1 MKKNLFFIMTLFM
14 LLFLHSSA
22 VFAQMGPIQTTGN
35 RDFGWPVSGH
45 YGISGCFYDGRN
57 HLAIDIPAT
66 RQTDVI
72 ASYDG
77 VVAEITHNGNND
89 SGYGNGVML
98 KHAYQGRTLYTRYAH
113 MGSIKSG
120 LRVGQSVSKGAP
132 SGHGQ
137 DPYSGYGIHCDFQIL
152 TNPNWRV
159 RQNGNSIDPFANQL
173 LELPSGVYVG
183 STKDCCGVGPSA
195 CCCKK
200 YLDEVKDLYKGRN
213 PFGSLDSY
221 SGGNGTIYISGWV
234 ADWDDP
240 GAALGVHVYVGGP
253 AGSGAPGYAIT
264 ANKYRPDVNNVY
276 SGIGDNHGFE
286 DVIQVSPRGNQT
298 LYIYGLNVGGGDNI
312 LIGTANVTINEPVH
326 KYWLDINGML
336 DGKEDGGLKNY
347 GTCDVYINGE
357 LKADDCND
365 FYSTNGTWEQG
376 STYEIKDIKATKC
389 HKYEGVYSGSLSGTL
404 NDNISVSLKF
414 TTAHDYEVKTVKTTC
429 TVLGYK
435 TYTCKNCGDTYTK
448 KDTELLPHDYQKED
462 IKATCVNPAGIK
474 YTCKNCGYTYT
485 EYASADWSD
494 WSETYPEGIDEK
506 LIESRTE
513 YSYSDKQT
521 TTSENSSLSG
531 WMQTGSEPVYSE
543 WGGWSSWQTEPITSS
558 ETVNVASEKVYRYY
572 YFYCPVCGGREP
584 FQGTSDCHQYTLTLS
599 DSHVGWFTL
608 PYSQSNP
615 QAYSY
620 TTAKVYTT
628 APDGSRWNFSK
639 SNVNDTAIG
648 TLDDGNG
655 AVVITTGYRSR
666 TRTRIG
672 TKYYYEKWGE
682 WSDWSATKIVESS
695 TRLVK
700 TRTAYRYNRTPYG
713 EHNYEEDNISNN
725 TITYK
730 CVNCN
735 KTQKM
740 PMITINDNSGIL
752 TVKLAAT
759 NKIIAQGIIYGEE
772 STVTLETSG
781 RVRVAY
787 SKVDSNRCYSFDTTK
802 LTGCAIRAYV
812 IYMDQNGNEQVIY
825 SDPYVR

>member
-1 MKKNLFFIMTLFM
+1 MKKKKCKLICLILTVVCLFCVTPVILLAANTLSASPNAKVEYSYSATVNTGTIRYVQQNAGTYWSANYWSPYGSGT
-14 LLFLHSSA
+14 SSGECYSA
-22 VFAQMGPIQTTGN
+22 CVSMALSYVGVNHTAGEIVLGGRKWAQSGASVEQ
-35 RDFGWPVSGH
+35 VS
-45 YGISGCFYDGRN
+45 SVSA
-57 HLAIDIPAT
+57 AIDRYI
-66 RQTDVI
+66 
-72 ASYDG
+72 
-77 VVAEITHNGNND
+77 NGNGKYSPVVIWIPYT
-89 SGYGNGVML
+89 SGNHWVLVAGRVEGNTYLIVDPWNG
-98 KHAYQGRTLYTRYAH
+98 AH
-113 MGSIKSG
+113 GTTWQAT
-120 LRVGQSVSKGAP
+120 VV
-132 SGHGQ
+132 
-137 DPYSGYGIHCDFQIL
+137 
-152 TNPNWRV
+152 
-159 RQNGNSIDPFANQL
+159 GNSISYWGGTQSIGTKLQYYN
-173 LELPSGVYVG
+173 G
-183 STKDCCGVGPSA
+183 SAV
-195 CCCKK
+195 
-200 YLDEVKDLYKGRN
+200 LGRN
-213 PFGSLDSY
+213 PFGSLDSC

-365 FYSTNGTWEQG
+365 FYSTNGTWEHG

-414 TTAHDYEVKTVKTTC
+414 TTAHDYEVKTVNTTC

-695 TRLVK
+695 TRHVK